1 MSDNT
6 ALLAGIVAAAR
17 EAGEAILQVY
27 ETGFTVDVKS
37 DYSPVTEA
45 DTAAEAII
53 LRALAR
59 LTPDIPVV
67 AEEQVAAHGTP
78 TDVGDRFWLV
88 DPLDG
93 TREFLTHN
101 DEFTVNIALV
111 QDRRPVL
118 GVVHTPAKHLTF
130 TGGTGL
136 GAMRSEDG
144 AAAPITVRRPPA
156 AGVTVIASRRHGS
169 AMELEHFLE
178 GRHVA
183 ERVNCGSSLKFCLVA
198 CGEADLYP
206 RFGPTM
212 EWDTAAGHAVL
223 AAAGGRVTTP
233 DGAELLYGKP
243 DFRNPDFIAWG
254 NLD

>member
-1 MSDNT
+1 MSDAA
-6 ALLAGIVAAAR
+6 ALLAEIDAVAR
-17 EAGEAILQVY
+17 EAGDAIMKIY
-27 ETGFTVDVKS
+27 DAGFTVDIKS
-37 DYSPVTEA
+37 DNSPVTEA

-53 LRALAR
+53 LRALSR

-67 AEEQVAAHGTP
+67 AEEQVAAHGAP

-101 DEFTVNIALV
+101 DEFTVNIALIEA
-111 QDRRPVL
+111 QQPVL
-118 GVVHTPAKHLTF
+118 GVVHTPAKQLTF
-130 TGGTGL
+130 TGGVGL
-136 GAMRSEDG
+136 GATRSEDG
-144 AAAPITVRRPPA
+144 APAPITIRRPPA
-156 AGVTVIASRRHGS
+156 KGLTVVASRRHGS
-169 AMELEHFLE
+169 AAELDHFLD
-178 GRHVA
+178 GRTIA

-233 DGAELLYGKP
+233 DGADLLYHKP
-243 DFRNPDFIAWG
+243 DFRNPNFIAWG